1 MVTADAHP
9 NLTTKEPMPTL
20 SAATTF
26 VPPHRL
32 PSLDALRG
40 FALLLGVVLHSL
52 MSLSTI
58 PWVVTDVSRTPVAD
72 ALVGWIHLFR
82 VPLFF
87 ALAGYF
93 ARAALARKGPRG
105 FAADRGKRILLPLL
119 VFWPVAVLPVIV
131 VAIAFAI
138 THPQLP
144 AAPPSDDP
152 LAIATPAHLWFL
164 WSLSQFYLVL
174 LAAHWLIPRI
184 VPLALRE
191 RCSVGLGRAFTG
203 PLGPLWA
210 AVPFAVALWL
220 QPSGIVGPATLRPEL
235 PASIAFGGA
244 FWVGWCWGG
253 VAHAPNRL
261 RRHWPAR
268 LAAAAVLTIGCLI
281 VSAPAAP
288 SSGDSPAVLI
298 ATLVAYPLAAWL
310 WVYGLVGVAV
320 TYVHRERPVV
330 RYLADASYWVY
341 LTHLGW
347 VCTLQLALADLGW
360 PWALKFVVILGGSLA
375 ATLLTY
381 QVHVRATPIGRWLNG
396 RTYPSRQRRER
407 PAATVTAR

>member
-9 NLTTKEPMPTL
+9 NLTTKEPMPTP
-20 SAATTF
+20 SAATTS

-144 AAPPSDDP
+144 AAPPSE
-152 LAIATPAHLWFL
+152 
-164 WSLSQFYLVL
+164 Y
-174 LAAHWLIPRI
+174 
-184 VPLALRE
+184 LRE
-191 RCSVGLGRAFTG
+191 DGSQRGTYSSRA
-203 PLGPLWA
+203 
-210 AVPFAVALWL
+210 
-220 QPSGIVGPATLRPEL
+220 S
-235 PASIAFGGA
+235 
-244 FWVGWCWGG
+244 
-253 VAHAPNRL
+253 
-261 RRHWPAR
+261 
-268 LAAAAVLTIGCLI
+268 
-281 VSAPAAP
+281 
-288 SSGDSPAVLI
+288 
-298 ATLVAYPLAAWL
+298 
-310 WVYGLVGVAV
+310 
-320 TYVHRERPVV
+320 
-330 RYLADASYWVY
+330 
-341 LTHLGW
+341 
-347 VCTLQLALADLGW
+347 
-360 PWALKFVVILGGSLA
+360 
-375 ATLLTY
+375 
-381 QVHVRATPIGRWLNG
+381 
-396 RTYPSRQRRER
+396 
-407 PAATVTAR
+407 